1 VARHPILVL
10 LPTIALLAV
19 GIVVGTKKHPTY
31 SATATINVG
40 KADIATQAT
49 PGYVQASEALAA
61 SYSRV
66 VNSQHVA
73 IPAAQAVRE
82 SPTAVASRLT
92 ATPITNEPTFT
103 ITATDQSPSSAVKL
117 AQAAVNS
124 IKQFAAQSATQQGST
139 AQLLSQYHK
148 LQSSADDMQ
157 AKAQKL
163 AGRLSVNTR
172 GVTQAQ
178 VTRAKVAGQVAAL
191 HAQALSN
198 QYLTL
203 QQNGSAPQLDVLVDP
218 TAPTST
224 NRTSNIEKYGVI
236 GAVAG
241 LVIGIALAGLAGS
254 VGNLRRRR
262 VSRTP
267 AF

>member
-1 VARHPILVL
+1 LLVL
-10 LPTIALLAV
+10 LPTVILLAV
-19 GIVVGTKKHPTY
+19 GIAVGSKKPPTY

-73 IPAAQAVRE
+73 IPAAQAVGE

-92 ATPITNEPTFT
+92 ATPITSEPTFT
-103 ITATDQSPSSAVKL
+103 ITATDKTSTSAVKL

-124 IKQFAAQSATQQGST
+124 IKQFAAESATQQGSG
-139 AQLLSQYHK
+139 AELLSQYHK
-148 LQSSADDMQ
+148 LQSSADDLQ
-157 AKAQKL
+157 AKSQKL
-163 AGRLSVNTR
+163 AGRLSVNTP

-198 QYLTL
+198 QYLAL
-203 QQNGSAPQLDVLVDP
+203 VQNGSAPQLDVLVDP

-224 NRTSNIEKYGVI
+224 NRTSNIEKYAVL
-236 GAVAG
+236 GAIAG

-254 VGNLRRRR
+254 VGNVRRRR
-262 VSRTP
+262 VSRFP